1 MSDVKFC
8 PIHFIDYPADLADCP
23 YCVEVRREEAA
34 KPRPPATPAPGA
46 DQTVIQAGID
56 ALSQAA
62 PVAIQFAD
70 VAEPTV
76 PPAPGT
82 VIALPDGS
90 IAGAPHSAT
99 AEASTAAMPSTPGV
113 TPPPMLD
120 PVIPFAE
127 VPLTT
132 PIASQPVRRPA
143 ARPVP
148 GLPDHDQ
155 PLSETLLESWKG
167 ANQNVVVL
175 LGFASAGK
183 SWFLTRLKHKLFH
196 DAVFPLRAEP
206 AFADQGARVS
216 RSNNISSHSF
226 LPIGGAEGAHEDDVF
241 HIVDMPGERFE
252 GVAGIDLFGR
262 REELLAL
269 QVCKS
274 VIIVLPADEVLL
286 AERAAERYALWED
299 EPVPS
304 GSRGRVAKAQQ
315 SLEAKARDLA
325 RSNQQLERF
334 IKTLGRLQDLLSLL
348 ETGIDVDA
356 VIAMGR
362 DGVIAHAA
370 TARRPSKP
378 VFIGLAKADVIKDYI
393 REIQDAY
400 AANDG
405 QAPDKPVNLLHL
417 LFRDSDE
424 DLIALERF
432 DDDPLTTVRR
442 FRRGLTQTMEGF
454 RWCKLDFVTAFAE
467 QTDPRLRASD
477 PLRVD
482 YGRRSWGVIPVIRW
496 IQWAGRGAQLTSKS
510 DWAFIAAARAVRRF
524 RDEGR
529 LTPIRRKSL

>member
-1 MSDVKFC
+1 MADKTC
-8 PIHFIDYPADLADCP
+8 PIHFISYPEQLDECP

-34 KPRPPATPAPGA
+34 KPRPPEAPASGE
-46 DQTVIQAGID
+46 DQTALLAGID
-56 ALSQAA
+56 ALAAVGAEAA
-62 PVAIQFAD
+62 PAPAALTPATTDMV
-70 VAEPTV
+70 VVPTFDS
-76 PPAPGT
+76 APGGDT
-82 VIALPDGS
+82 VVLEAVVVE
-90 IAGAPHSAT
+90 T
-99 AEASTAAMPSTPGV
+99 AEAAPADPVADPLADPAKV
-113 TPPPMLD
+113 AVRPPP
-120 PVIPFAE
+120 
-127 VPLTT
+127 
-132 PIASQPVRRPA
+132 RRPA
-143 ARPVP
+143 RGLAGVP
-148 GLPDHDQ
+148 EHDQ
-155 PLSETLLESWKG
+155 PVSENLLNSWKN

-196 DAVFPLRAEP
+196 DPWFPLRSEP

-226 LPIGGAEGAHEDDVF
+226 LPVGGAEGAHADDLF
-241 HIVDMPGERFE
+241 HIIDMPGERFE

-299 EPVPS
+299 DVP
-304 GSRGRVAKAQQ
+304 GKSRVPRAQQ
-315 SLEAKARDLA
+315 TLEAQARELA
-325 RSNQQLERF
+325 KSNPQLERF

-348 ETGIDVDA
+348 ETGVDVDE

-370 TARRPSKP
+370 TAKRPSKP

-400 AANDG
+400 ADG
-405 QAPDKPVNLLHL
+405 VPDKPVNLLHL
-417 LFRDSDE
+417 LFKDAEE
-424 DLIALERF
+424 DLLALEKF
-432 DDDPLTTVRR
+432 DDDPLSTVRR
-442 FRRGLTQTMEGF
+442 FRRGLVQCMEGF

-467 QTDPRLRASD
+467 SEDPARRKRD

-482 YGRRSWGVIPVIRW
+482 YSRRSWGVVPVIRW
-496 IQWAGRGAQLTSKS
+496 IQWAGRGQQLSS
-510 DWAFIAAARAVRRF
+510 QADWAFISAARAIRRF
-524 RDEGR
+524 RDDGR
-529 LTPIRRKSL
+529 LTPVKRRSL

>member
-1 MSDVKFC
+1 MANKTC
-8 PIHFIDYPADLADCP
+8 PIHFIDYPEQLDECP

-34 KPRPPATPAPGA
+34 KPRPPEAPASGE
-46 DQTVIQAGID
+46 DQTALLAGID
-56 ALSQAA
+56 ALAAVGAEAAQAVAPPVATGTDLVVIPTFDSAPDAETIVLEASVVETVEAA
-62 PVAIQFAD
+62 P
-70 VAEPTV
+70 AEPAAEAADPAKATV
-76 PPAPGT
+76 RPAP
-82 VIALPDGS
+82 
-90 IAGAPHSAT
+90 
-99 AEASTAAMPSTPGV
+99 
-113 TPPPMLD
+113 
-120 PVIPFAE
+120 
-127 VPLTT
+127 
-132 PIASQPVRRPA
+132 RRPTRGLA
-143 ARPVP
+143 GVP
-148 GLPDHDQ
+148 EHDQ
-155 PLSETLLESWKG
+155 PVSEALLNSWKTT
-167 ANQNVVVL
+167 NQNVVVL

-196 DAVFPLRAEP
+196 DPWFPLRSEP

-226 LPIGGAEGAHEDDVF
+226 LPVAGAEGAHADDVF
-241 HIVDMPGERFE
+241 HIIDMPGERFE

-299 EPVPS
+299 DVP
-304 GSRGRVAKAQQ
+304 GKSRVPRAQQ
-315 SLEAKARDLA
+315 TLEAQARELA
-325 RSNQQLERF
+325 KSNPQLERF

-348 ETGIDVDA
+348 ETGVDVDE

-370 TARRPSKP
+370 TAKRPSKP

-400 AANDG
+400 ADG
-405 QAPDKPVNLLHL
+405 VPDKPVNLLHL
-417 LFRDSDE
+417 LFKDAEE
-424 DLIALERF
+424 DLLALERF

-442 FRRGLTQTMEGF
+442 FRRGLVQCMEGF

-467 QTDPRLRASD
+467 SEDPARRKRD

-482 YGRRSWGVIPVIRW
+482 YSRRSWGVAPVIRW
-496 IQWAGRGAQLTSKS
+496 IQWAGRGTQTSSKS
-510 DWAFIAAARAVRRF
+510 DWAFISAARAIRRF
-524 RDEGR
+524 RDDGR
-529 LTPIRRKSL
+529 LTPLKRRSL

>member
-1 MSDVKFC
+1 MADKTC
-8 PIHFIDYPADLADCP
+8 PIHFISYPEQLDECP

-34 KPRPPATPAPGA
+34 KPRPPEAPASGE
-46 DQTVIQAGID
+46 DQTALLAGID
-56 ALSQAA
+56 ALAEAA
-62 PVAIQFAD
+62 PAPLAVPGTDLVLVPTF
-70 VAEPTV
+70 EPAPDPETIILGAAV
-76 PPAPGT
+76 IDEAPPAVEP
-82 VIALPDGS
+82 APD
-90 IAGAPHSAT
+90 A
-99 AEASTAAMPSTPGV
+99 
-113 TPPPMLD
+113 D
-120 PVIPFAE
+120 P
-127 VPLTT
+127 LK
-132 PIASQPVRRPA
+132 PA
-143 ARPVP
+143 ARPAP
-148 GLPDHDQ
+148 RRPARGLAGAPEHDQ
-155 PLSETLLESWKG
+155 PVSETLLNSWKT
-167 ANQNVVVL
+167 ADQNVVVL

-196 DAVFPLRAEP
+196 DPWFPLRSEP

-226 LPIGGAEGAHEDDVF
+226 LPVGGAEGAHADDVF
-241 HIVDMPGERFE
+241 HIIDMPGERFE

-299 EPVPS
+299 EVP
-304 GSRGRVAKAQQ
+304 GKSRVPRAQQ
-315 SLEAKARDLA
+315 TLEAQARELA
-325 RSNQQLERF
+325 KSNPQLERF

-348 ETGIDVDA
+348 ETGVDVDE

-370 TARRPSKP
+370 TAKRPSKP

-400 AANDG
+400 ADG
-405 QAPDKPVNLLHL
+405 VPEKPVNLLHL
-417 LFRDSDE
+417 LFKDAEE
-424 DLIALERF
+424 DLLALEKF

-442 FRRGLTQTMEGF
+442 FRRGLVQCMEGF

-467 QTDPRLRASD
+467 SEDPARRKRD

-482 YGRRSWGVIPVIRW
+482 YSRRSWGVVPVIRW
-496 IQWAGRGAQLTSKS
+496 IQWAGRGQQLSS
-510 DWAFIAAARAVRRF
+510 RADWAFISAARAIRRF
-524 RDEGR
+524 RDDGR
-529 LTPIRRKSL
+529 LTPLKRRSL

>member
-1 MSDVKFC
+1 MADKTC
-8 PIHFIDYPADLADCP
+8 PIHFTDYPEQLDECP

-34 KPRPPATPAPGA
+34 KPRPPETPAPGE
-46 DQTVIQAGID
+46 DQTALLAGID
-56 ALSQAA
+56 ALVEAGPIVVPTFESFPEAGTA
-62 PVAIQFAD
+62 VLETALVEPV
-70 VAEPTV
+70 VAEPAAAGPVTEAGAAV
-76 PPAPGT
+76 AAEPVLEPADPARPAVRPAP
-82 VIALPDGS
+82 
-90 IAGAPHSAT
+90 
-99 AEASTAAMPSTPGV
+99 
-113 TPPPMLD
+113 
-120 PVIPFAE
+120 
-127 VPLTT
+127 
-132 PIASQPVRRPA
+132 RRPTRGLA
-143 ARPVP
+143 GVP
-148 GLPDHDQ
+148 EHDQ
-155 PLSETLLESWKG
+155 PVSEALLTSWKT
-167 ANQNVVVL
+167 ADQNVVVL

-183 SWFLTRLKHKLFH
+183 SWFLTRLKHRLFH
-196 DAVFPLRAEP
+196 DPWFPLRSEP

-226 LPIGGAEGAHEDDVF
+226 LPVSGAEGAHVDDVF
-241 HIVDMPGERFE
+241 HIIDMPGERFE

-299 EPVPS
+299 EVP
-304 GSRGRVAKAQQ
+304 GKSRVPRAQQ
-315 SLEAKARDLA
+315 TLEAQARELA
-325 RSNQQLERF
+325 KSNPQLERF

-370 TARRPSKP
+370 TAKRPSKP

-400 AANDG
+400 ADG
-405 QAPDKPVNLLHL
+405 VPDKPVNLLHL
-417 LFRDSDE
+417 LFKDAE
-424 DLIALERF
+424 DDLLALERF

-442 FRRGLTQTMEGF
+442 FRRGLVQCMEGF

-467 QTDPRLRASD
+467 DEDPARRKRD

-482 YGRRSWGVIPVIRW
+482 YSRRSWGVAPVIRW
-496 IQWAGRGAQLTSKS
+496 IQWAGRGAQTSSKS
-510 DWAFIAAARAVRRF
+510 DWAFISAARAIRRF
-524 RDEGR
+524 RDDGR
-529 LTPIRRKSL
+529 LTPLKRRSL

>member
-1 MSDVKFC
+1 MATKTC
-8 PIHFIDYPADLADCP
+8 PIHFIDYPEQLDECP

-34 KPRPPATPAPGA
+34 KPRPPETPISGE
-46 DQTVIQAGID
+46 DQTALLAGID
-56 ALSQAA
+56 ALAEAGPIAPSVAEPIIKPDFTNPTFEDVTAAQPAVDGLGVSEAPPTPLLRDAVDTASA
-62 PVAIQFAD
+62 PVAK
-70 VAEPTV
+70 PV
-76 PPAPGT
+76 P
-82 VIALPDGS
+82 
-90 IAGAPHSAT
+90 
-99 AEASTAAMPSTPGV
+99 
-113 TPPPMLD
+113 
-120 PVIPFAE
+120 
-127 VPLTT
+127 
-132 PIASQPVRRPA
+132 RRPTRGLA
-143 ARPVP
+143 GVP
-148 GLPDHDQ
+148 EHDQ
-155 PLSETLLESWKG
+155 PVSETLLNSWKN
-167 ANQNVVVL
+167 ADQNVVVL

-196 DAVFPLRAEP
+196 DASFPLRSEP

-226 LPIGGAEGAHEDDVF
+226 LPVGGAEGAHADDVF
-241 HIVDMPGERFE
+241 HIIDMPGERFE

-299 EPVPS
+299 EVP
-304 GSRGRVAKAQQ
+304 GKSRVPKSQQ
-315 SLEAKARDLA
+315 TLEAQARELA
-325 RSNQQLERF
+325 KSNPQLERF

-348 ETGIDVDA
+348 ETGIDVDE

-370 TARRPSKP
+370 TAKRPSKP

-400 AANDG
+400 ADG
-405 QAPDKPVNLLHL
+405 VPDKPVNLLHL
-417 LFRDSDE
+417 LFKDAEE
-424 DLIALERF
+424 DLLALERF

-442 FRRGLTQTMEGF
+442 FRRGLVQCMEGF

-467 QTDPRLRASD
+467 DEDPVRRKRD

-482 YGRRSWGVIPVIRW
+482 YSRRSWGVVPVIRW
-496 IQWAGRGAQLTSKS
+496 IQWAGRGRQISTQS
-510 DWAFIAAARAVRRF
+510 DWAFISAARAIRRF
-524 RDEGR
+524 RDDGR
-529 LTPIRRKSL
+529 LTPLKRRSL

>member
-1 MSDVKFC
+1 MADKTC
-8 PIHFIDYPADLADCP
+8 PIHFISYPEQLDECP

-34 KPRPPATPAPGA
+34 KPRPPEAPASGE
-46 DQTVIQAGID
+46 DQTALLAGID
-56 ALSQAA
+56 ALAEAAPSTSTGFVLVEPDPVVTPTFERGPDVAPAPEAA
-62 PVAIQFAD
+62 PVEPALAPMVEPV
-70 VAEPTV
+70 VAPV
-76 PPAPGT
+76 AKPAP
-82 VIALPDGS
+82 
-90 IAGAPHSAT
+90 
-99 AEASTAAMPSTPGV
+99 
-113 TPPPMLD
+113 
-120 PVIPFAE
+120 
-127 VPLTT
+127 
-132 PIASQPVRRPA
+132 RRPA
-143 ARPVP
+143 RGLAGVP
-148 GLPDHDQ
+148 EHDQ
-155 PLSETLLESWKG
+155 PVSETLLNSWKN

-196 DAVFPLRAEP
+196 DPWFPLRSEP

-226 LPIGGAEGAHEDDVF
+226 LPVGGAEGAHADDVF
-241 HIVDMPGERFE
+241 HIIDMPGERFE

-299 EPVPS
+299 EVP
-304 GSRGRVAKAQQ
+304 GKSRVPRAQQ
-315 SLEAKARDLA
+315 TLEAQARELA
-325 RSNQQLERF
+325 KSNPQLERF

-348 ETGIDVDA
+348 ETGIDVDE

-400 AANDG
+400 ADG
-405 QAPDKPVNLLHL
+405 VPDKPVNLLHL
-417 LFRDSDE
+417 LFKDAEE
-424 DLIALERF
+424 DLLALEKF

-442 FRRGLTQTMEGF
+442 FRRGLVQCMEGF

-467 QTDPRLRASD
+467 DEDPARRKRD

-482 YGRRSWGVIPVIRW
+482 YSRRSWGVVPVIRW
-496 IQWAGRGAQLTSKS
+496 IQWAGRGQQLSSKA
-510 DWAFIAAARAVRRF
+510 DWAFISTARAIRRF
-524 RDEGR
+524 RDDGR
-529 LTPIRRKSL
+529 LTPLKRRSL